1 MGPGLRRDDGS
12 GGVNRVA
19 GTFDIDLAQYPKD
32 DNGMTAPIPTY
43 DVDFLVIGAGACG
56 LAGAIAAHD
65 AGISVAV
72 VEKRDRPGGNS
83 SLSTGSLPGAGS
95 RFQRAA
101 GIEDSPD
108 RLFADLMTVS
118 GESDCPDLVRH
129 LCAQSAPTVEW
140 LVDAVGARLSLIT
153 AYKHVGHS
161 VARLHAPVSR
171 RGQDLVDDLLAA
183 IAKRGIP
190 LAVGNAVQSLIDEDG
205 AVHGAHAVTAT
216 GERSTIRAR
225 KTLLAV
231 NGYAGNPAMVRRFC
245 PEVAGAAYFGALG
258 STGEAVQWGE
268 ALGARLSNIGAYQG
282 YAAVADPHGSLLSW
296 TTIEKGGIIVDA
308 QAKRFGDESAG
319 YSGFTRDVMAAAAP
333 RYAIFDSKI
342 FDVAAQEEEFV
353 ELANYGGFKS
363 AGAPEALAALIGLDA
378 TALSSTLVAART
390 AAESKQPDPFGRR
403 DFGLGALSGKL
414 YACRVVPG
422 LFHTQGGLAV
432 DLDGRVL
439 GRRGGAIP
447 NLFAGG
453 GATGGLSGRSGGAGY
468 ASGNG
473 LLSALALGRLAGL
486 AAAEEVMGARTG

>member
-1 MGPGLRRDDGS
+1 
-12 GGVNRVA
+12 
-19 GTFDIDLAQYPKD
+19 
-32 DNGMTAPIPTY
+32 MTAPDATF
-43 DVDFLVIGAGACG
+43 DVDLLVIGAGACG

-65 AGISVAV
+65 AGISAAI

-101 GIEDSPD
+101 GIDDSPEK
-108 RLFADLMTVS
+108 LLADLTAVS
-118 GESDCPDLVRH
+118 AIAGASDCPELVRH
-129 LCAQSAPTVEW
+129 LCVQSAPTVEW

-183 IAKRGIP
+183 VAKRGIP
-190 LAVGNAVQSLIDEDG
+190 LAVGNAVQALIVEDG
-205 AVHGAHAVTAT
+205 AVHGAHVLTAS

-231 NGYAGNPAMVRRFC
+231 NGYAGNPELVRRFC
-245 PEVAGAAYFGALG
+245 PEVAGATYFGALG
-258 STGEAVQWGE
+258 STGEAVLWGE
-268 ALGARLSNIGAYQG
+268 ALGAQLSNIGAYQG

-296 TTIEKGGIIVDA
+296 TTIEKGGVIVDSSA
-308 QAKRFGDESAG
+308 QRFGDESAG
-319 YSGFTRDVMAAAAP
+319 YSGFTRAVMAANAP
-333 RYAIFDSKI
+333 RFAIFDQKI
-342 FDVAAQEEEFV
+342 FDAAAQEEEFV
-353 ELANYGGFKS
+353 ELAKYGGFKS
-363 AGAPEALAALIGLDA
+363 AASPGALAGTIGLDT
-378 TALSSTLVAART
+378 TALTRTLATVQAA
-390 AAESKQPDPFGRR
+390 AQGVLPDPFGRR
-403 DFGLGALSGKL
+403 DFGLGPLAGNL

-432 DLDGRVL
+432 ELNGRVL
-439 GRRGGAIP
+439 DRQSRAIP

-453 GATGGLSGRSGGAGY
+453 GAAGGLSGRSGGAGY

-473 LLSALALGRLAGL
+473 LLSALALGRLAGM
-486 AAAEEVMGARTG
+486 AAAQEILSGRPT